1 MPPDPKG
8 ITWDAPDPKGIVW
21 DDSKP
26 PPPKSMGWGDVA
38 SSALEHAPSSAMEL
52 VKNIYNTLRHPVD
65 TVSGIGSVVAG
76 LPEAGARAANSALGL
91 TDNTPVS
98 ENESA
103 TNAVAKFYKD
113 RYGSAEGFKHALATD
128 PVGVMADASVV
139 ASGAP
144 GMARMAGLTKAAQTA
159 EKVRAATNPVNL
171 VGKSVEGIGRGTGYL
186 ASEGLGATTGTSGP
200 TIRTAFGAGE
210 TGGDSTNAFL
220 SHLSGTAP
228 IDEIVTDAKG
238 AVTNLRRA
246 KNEDYTAGME
256 PTRADKTVLSL
267 EPIDKAI
274 AETMDVNNYKGIDTS
289 PKTAA
294 TRKEIM
300 DAVDLWRKQN
310 PEDFHTAEGLDALK
324 RTIGDIR
331 DDIPF
336 DRKGSRLVANRAY
349 DAVRGQIAAQSPT
362 YAKTMADYGS
372 SSKEIEDIEKTLSLT
387 PTANIDT
394 SVRKL
399 QSALRDNVNTSY
411 GRRADLAKI
420 LAESGAPQLME
431 KIAGQQLS
439 APTTRGIGKLLA
451 SGEIGGAL
459 TTAVM
464 GHPGTAAAMLPALA
478 LSSPKLMGNV
488 AFQAGRGSKLA
499 KLLAQKIGPQDKEA
513 VIAAQLSAMQ
523 GNKNTPANAAELGKL
538 LEEMQR

>member
-1 MPPDPKG
+1 MPPDSNG

-21 DDSKP
+21 DDAPTGHKP
-26 PPPKSMGWGDVA
+26 MGWGDVA
-38 SSALEHAPSSAMEL
+38 SSALSHTPSSAMDL

-98 ENESA
+98 ANESA
-103 TNAVAKFYKD
+103 TDAVGRFYKD
-113 RYGSAEGFKHALATD
+113 RYGSMEGFKNALATD

-144 GMARMAGLTKAAQTA
+144 GVARMAGLTKAAQTA
-159 EKVRAATNPVNL
+159 ETLRAASNPVHL
-171 VGKSVEGIGRGTGYL
+171 VAKSAEGIGRGTGYL
-186 ASEGLGATTGTSGP
+186 TSEGLGATTGTSGQ
-200 TIRTAFGAGE
+200 TIRTAFDAGQA
-210 TGGDSTNAFL
+210 GGPAADAFT
-220 SHLSGTAP
+220 SHLNGSAP
-228 IDEIVTDAKG
+228 IEEIVSDAKR

-246 KNEDYTAGME
+246 KSEDYTVGMG
-256 PTRADKTVLSL
+256 PTKADNTVLSL
-267 EPIDKAI
+267 EPIDQAI
-274 AETMDVNNYKGIDTS
+274 AKTMDVNNYKGLDTT
-289 PKTAA
+289 PETAA
-294 TRKEIM
+294 VRKQIM
-300 DAVDLWRKQN
+300 DAVDLWRNQN

-324 RTIGDIR
+324 RRIGSIR
-331 DDIPF
+331 DNIPF
-336 DRKGSRLVANRAY
+336 DRRGDRLVANSAY

-387 PTANIDT
+387 PTANVDT

-411 GRRADLAKI
+411 GRRADLANI
-420 LAESGAPQLME
+420 LAESGAPQLMD

-439 APTTRGIGKLLA
+439 SPMPRGLGNTLA
-451 SGEIGGAL
+451 GGEIGGAMA
-459 TTAVM
+459 TAVA
-464 GHPGTAAAMLPALA
+464 GHPGVAAAMIPTLA
-478 LSSPKLMGNV
+478 LSSPRLVGSL

-499 KLLAQKIGPQDKEA
+499 KLLAEKIGPRDKEA
-513 VIAAQLSAMQ
+513 VIASQLSAMQ
-523 GNKNTPANAAELGKL
+523 GNKNNPQNAAELGRL
-538 LEEMQR
+538 LSQIQK